1 MEIELLLKVV
11 GVGMIAAVICQ
22 ILKSTGKDEYS
33 MLVSLSGIVIVFL
46 LLAGEIAELIAKI
59 RGVFGL

>member
-1 MEIELLLKVV
+1 MEIELLLKVA
-11 GVGMIAAVICQ
+11 GVGMIVAVICQ

-46 LLAGEIAELIAKI
+46 LLAGEIAELIARL